1 MYEGH
6 TLVQSLNKL
15 KKRFEI
21 DRVIV
26 VGDRAMLSQAN
37 LAALEEAGYQY
48 IVGYRLRAASKKLQE
63 QALAP
68 EGYTSFSAS
77 GGSAEGKQEEVGRW
91 KQIEQQ
97 GGRRLV
103 VIYSPKRA
111 KKDRQDRL
119 RLIEKARQI
128 IAKGQL
134 KSRMARG
141 AFRYVDA
148 SVDSKPELAEEKIRE
163 DEKWDGHYAVLTN
176 APGFS
181 GPQLWAKYR
190 ELWRIEQAFRSFKH
204 HLELRPMFVWTPRRI
219 LGHLTIAFLAYALER
234 SMLLALQE
242 KGICI
247 SEQQLREKLLDLQ
260 VSTIQIEGE
269 TFLLRSKIDSQS
281 RAILKTFGVS
291 PPPSLTPKDKFSI

>member
-1 MYEGH
+1 M
-6 TLVQSLNKL
+6 
-15 KKRFEI
+15 
-21 DRVIV
+21 
-26 VGDRAMLSQAN
+26 
-37 LAALEEAGYQY
+37 
-48 IVGYRLRAASKKLQE
+48 
-63 QALAP
+63 
-68 EGYTSFSAS
+68 
-77 GGSAEGKQEEVGRW
+77 GRW

-134 KSRMARG
+134 KSRIARG

-163 DEKWDGHYAVLTN
+163 DEKWDGHYAILTN
-176 APGFS
+176 APDFS
-181 GPQLWAKYR
+181 GHQLWAKYR

-204 HLELRPMFVWTPRRI
+204 HGPEARIQSCPFGALRPMFVWTPRRI

-247 SEQQLREKLLDLQ
+247 SEQQLREKLFDLQ

-269 TFLLRSKIDSQS
+269 TFLLRSKIDSQ
-281 RAILKTFGVS
+281 RKFGV
-291 PPPSLTPKDKFSI
+291 